1 MPIDQYE
8 LVDRFGQ
15 ACNDA
20 VASLFVGAGLSMD
33 AGLPGWEGL
42 LTELAER
49 ADVPTSLADL
59 PLVAD
64 YIEHEPSVGRGA
76 LEHHLLAQL
85 HGVGEP
91 TEGHRLVAELPVR
104 EVWTTN
110 YDRLLEL
117 AMPDAHTVTRDDDA
131 QLADSSGRSVIKMH
145 GSLPVSRGRPWP
157 ARPVITRGDYERYPT
172 DHPRTWTR
180 LRATYLTTTML
191 FLGFSFTDPNIE
203 VLLRLARLAGTASK
217 DRHLTVLRRPTDEGE
232 RRLHDLRVADLERSG
247 IAVHEI
253 DDFNQLAPLLRAIIR
268 RSQPPRCF
276 VAGSGDNLE
285 PWCKAMADKIA
296 PHRDWQLVSLGGPA
310 GWRTTRRVA
319 ALRRA
324 EGTYAP
330 EDLLLY
336 FRQLSNAS
344 APPLDDRAGTAIYS
358 DLEREPLVTSV
369 LDQCRAM
376 LVLGGSERTTEEVAW
391 ARERGLGV
399 VPVAASGGA
408 ARAAWEDQDPGAL
421 LGGRPV
427 DQRSWDQLADD
438 DAGIATAAAMRLLEQ
453 AMYRT

>member
-1 MPIDQYE
+1 MTIDQYE

-15 ACNDA
+15 ACNDG
-20 VASLFVGAGLSMD
+20 VASLLVGAGLSMA
-33 AGLPGWEGL
+33 AGLPGWERL
-42 LTELAER
+42 LTELAQR
-49 ADVPTSLADL
+49 ANVPATLSDL

-76 LEHHLLAQL
+76 LERHLAVQL
-85 HGVGEP
+85 IGVGEP

-104 EVWTTN
+104 EIWTTN
-110 YDRLLEL
+110 YDQLLEL
-117 AMPDAHTVTRDDDA
+117 AMPDGHVVTRDDDA
-131 QLADSSGRSVIKMH
+131 QLAGTNGRSIIKMH
-145 GSLPVSRGRPWP
+145 GSLPTSRGEPWP
-157 ARPVITRGDYERYPT
+157 TPPVITRGDYERYAT

-232 RRLHDLRVADLERSG
+232 LRLHDLRVADLERSG

-253 DDFNQLAPLLRAIIR
+253 QDFTLLAPLLRAVLR

-276 VAGSGDNLE
+276 IAGSGDALE
-285 PWCKAMADKIA
+285 PWSAAMAEKIA
-296 PHRDWQLVSLGGPA
+296 PRHDWQLASLGGPA
-310 GWRTTRRVA
+310 GWQTTRRVA
-319 ALRRA
+319 GLRRA

-330 EDLLLY
+330 ENLLLY
-336 FRQLSNAS
+336 FRRLGNAS
-344 APPLDDRAGTAIYS
+344 APPLDERAGTAIYS
-358 DLEREPLVTSV
+358 DLQREPLVASV

-376 LVLGGSERTTEEVAW
+376 LVLGGSDRTSEEVQW
-391 ARERGLGV
+391 ARERGIGI
-399 VPVAASGGA
+399 VPIAATGGA
-408 ARAAWEDQDPGAL
+408 AYAAWLHDSGPL

-427 DQRSWDQLADD
+427 EERFWQQLADED
-438 DAGIATAAAMRLLEQ
+438 VGVATAAAMRLLEQ